1 MNPDSPQEQE
11 EAKRA
16 EEKMLSAIRKG
27 EVEMIPRWH
36 FVLKTALMITGGVL
50 TILVLLYLASFVV
63 FSLHQTGVWFAP
75 LFGSAGWYSFFRS
88 MPWILIALL
97 AIFVVVLA
105 ILVKRYAFAYKHPF
119 VYLFV
124 GIVAAVAVGGFAIA
138 QTPLHQYLFNSSRHG
153 RLSVLG
159 GFYHGF
165 GPQRLGDIHRGTV
178 ISTTT
183 DGFILQDANGE
194 TSTAVFGARFHG
206 STNRIPSVGSDVV
219 IFGPENQ
226 SGTITIQGIQPVR
239 N

>member
-1 MNPDSPQEQE
+1 
-11 EAKRA
+11 
-16 EEKMLSAIRKG
+16 
-27 EVEMIPRWH
+27 MIPRWH
-36 FVLKTALMITGGVL
+36 FVLKTVLMITGGVL
-50 TILVLLYLASFVV
+50 RSSSCCISQASSSFRFGKLAS
-63 FSLHQTGVWFAP
+63 WFAP
-75 LFGSAGWYSFFRS
+75 FSESAGWYSFFRS
-88 MPWILIALL
+88 MPWILVALL
-97 AIFVVVLA
+97 AIF
-105 ILVKRYAFAYKHPF
+105 
-119 VYLFV
+119 
-124 GIVAAVAVGGFAIA
+124 IVRACDSCKAVCFCRISTRSYIFSSASWSPSSQSAASVIA